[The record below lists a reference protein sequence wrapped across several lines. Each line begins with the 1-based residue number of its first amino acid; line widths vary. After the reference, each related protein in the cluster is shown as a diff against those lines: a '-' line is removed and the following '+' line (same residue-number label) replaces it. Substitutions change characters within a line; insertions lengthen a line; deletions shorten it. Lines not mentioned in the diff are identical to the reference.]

1 MNLCY
6 VYFIKKLFL
15 FVEMK
20 LLFYQ
25 REASLILAKGAQAG
39 LNTSNYLWIVTQV
52 IVFSLLFS
60 LLLLFLLLL
69 LLLLLLA
76 LFITVLKI
84 AERGGRPN

>member
-1 MNLCY
+1 M
-6 VYFIKKLFL
+6 FIYKETFL

-20 LLFYQ
+20 LIFYQ

-60 LLLLFLLLL
+60 LFFFLLLL
-69 LLLLLLA
+69 L
-76 LFITVLKI
+76 
-84 AERGGRPN
+84 

>member
-1 MNLCY
+1 M
-6 VYFIKKLFL
+6 FIYKETFL

-20 LLFYQ
+20 LIFYQ

-60 LLLLFLLLL
+60 LLLLFLLLFLLLL